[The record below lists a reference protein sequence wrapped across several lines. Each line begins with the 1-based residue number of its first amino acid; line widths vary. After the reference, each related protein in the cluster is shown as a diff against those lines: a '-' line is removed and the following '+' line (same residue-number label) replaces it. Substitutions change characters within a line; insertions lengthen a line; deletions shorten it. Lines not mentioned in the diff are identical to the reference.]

1 MKIYV
6 PADSTALAA
15 GAEAV
20 ARALSAEARRLNVE
34 IDIVRTGSRGL
45 YWLEPLIEIDSEGGR
60 IGFGPLNPA
69 DVASLLEGRLGA
81 HPKALGLVEEIPF
94 LKRQQRLVFERCGV
108 IDPLSLDDYRGH
120 GGLEGLK
127 RAIALGATA
136 TLEEVVA
143 SGLRGRGGAGFPTG
157 IKWRTVAGAAADQK
171 YVVCNVDEGDSG
183 TYADRMVLEG
193 DPYLLIEGMAIA
205 ALTVGATKGYAYIRS
220 EYPLG
225 FKTFSE
231 AVARA
236 RKAGVLGDSVL
247 GSGKAFDIEPRLGA
261 GAYICGEE
269 TSMLES
275 LEGKRGLV
283 RAKPPLPAIQGLFGK
298 PTVINNLLS
307 FASTPWILAR
317 GGKAYAEYGVG
328 RSRGSQPFQLAGN
341 VKRGGL
347 VELAFGAT
355 IRELVEDFGGGTRS
369 GRPIRA
375 VQVGGPLGA
384 YFPNHLLD
392 TKLDYET
399 MLAAKGMLGHGGI
412 VVFDDSVDMA
422 RQARFAFDFCA
433 KESCGKCTPCRIGST
448 RGVETVD
455 KIVAGKDRAANL
467 TLLRDLCETMTD
479 GSLCAL
485 GGLTPMPVLSALD
498 HFSEDFA
505 RPAPRIAAE

>member
-220 EYPLG
+220 EYPHG

-298 PTVINNLLS
+298 PTVINARAARNLFSWPATSSAAASSNSPSARRSASSSRISAAARVRAGRFGPCRSVDRSAPISRIISSTPSWTTRRCSQPRACSATAESSSLTT
-307 FASTPWILAR
+307 ASTWPGRRDSRSISAPRKVAESAR
-317 GGKAYAEYGVG
+317 PVASARREA
-328 RSRGSQPFQLAGN
+328 SRPS
-341 VKRGGL
+341 
-347 VELAFGAT
+347 
-355 IRELVEDFGGGTRS
+355 TRS
-369 GRPIRA
+369 SPEKIAPPI
-375 VQVGGPLGA
+375 
-384 YFPNHLLD
+384 
-392 TKLDYET
+392 
-399 MLAAKGMLGHGGI
+399 
-412 VVFDDSVDMA
+412 
-422 RQARFAFDFCA
+422 
-433 KESCGKCTPCRIGST
+433 
-448 RGVETVD
+448 
-455 KIVAGKDRAANL
+455 
-467 TLLRDLCETMTD
+467 
-479 GSLCAL
+479 
-485 GGLTPMPVLSALD
+485 
-498 HFSEDFA
+498 
-505 RPAPRIAAE
+505 